1 MQPLAYHN
9 PLAVDFLQGYEQQN
23 FTYPILGPNSNG
35 PMQAVTNMESLL
47 QLSPSL
53 EGNLVRTEDIPPFSV
68 EQPVMSPVISAS
80 TLFSASTLG
89 EDSKQLLICLYF
101 DHIQPIF
108 PMFRKPMFHQR
119 FHENQI
125 PESLLNAMFAMSSRF
140 VPTSDIFR
148 VFGKFST
155 PWENFAKLAHQ
166 QSHDRL
172 EENSAICLDDIKTA
186 CLLAIHEYT
195 NYPGR
200 KAWMYVGNAVRLSL
214 ASRLHQIDIRG
225 NSCGLSDAD
234 REEWRFVWWAI
245 WKLDSTIN
253 VTAVMPFGIDCHTI
267 GSALVSTTVADFTNG
282 ITKQSTG
289 TLLDTDSAKSW
300 RAVREMQSRDPG
312 DGFNIHL
319 LAVSLLRGVSQC
331 QQRLYANSTPEEI
344 ARMMA
349 LRNTFSCMRLALPAW
364 YFNAAKHP
372 SEQFHSHR
380 HRLETII
387 MFHTAHL
394 IINEPVRTLGTEQAH
409 IITGDSLSCWQSS
422 ITYAEDL
429 AGVFHHW
436 ESEYFAVADPV
447 ISCAIWHAHCGLTIH
462 KMSFTDDGNSE
473 VATRIDNAL
482 DLLSIS
488 LENFARWWQ
497 IARILQDSL
506 KVFQMWSWVHLD
518 VSKITEVVAQIRR
531 AINPDSVEPGL
542 VDVSLICPSILDDT
556 LDGNEEDRVWTTDIL
571 E

>member
-35 PMQAVTNMESLL
+35 PLQAVTNMESLL
-47 QLSPSL
+47 QFSPSL
-53 EGNLVRTEDIPPFSV
+53 EGNPVRTEDSPPFSV

-80 TLFSASTLG
+80 TLFSASTLA

-140 VPTSDIFR
+140 VPTSDVFR

-166 QSHDRL
+166 QSHNRL

-214 ASRLHQIDIRG
+214 ASRLHQIDIKG

-300 RAVREMQSRDPG
+300 RAVREMQSLDPG

-364 YFNAAKHP
+364 YFNAAKRP

-409 IITGDSLSCWQSS
+409 RITGDSLSCWQSS

-531 AINPDSVEPGL
+531 AINPDSVEPGV
-542 VDVSLICPSILDDT
+542 VDVSLICSSIPDDT
-556 LDGNEEDRVWTTDIL
+556 LDGNEENRVWTTDIL

>member
-1 MQPLAYHN
+1 
-9 PLAVDFLQGYEQQN
+9 
-23 FTYPILGPNSNG
+23 
-35 PMQAVTNMESLL
+35 
-47 QLSPSL
+47 
-53 EGNLVRTEDIPPFSV
+53 
-68 EQPVMSPVISAS
+68 
-80 TLFSASTLG
+80 
-89 EDSKQLLICLYF
+89 
-101 DHIQPIF
+101 
-108 PMFRKPMFHQR
+108 MFRKPMFHQR

-140 VPTSDIFR
+140 VPTSDVFR

-172 EENSAICLDDIKTA
+172 EENIAICLDDIKTA

-214 ASRLHQIDIRG
+214 ASRLHQIDIKG

-300 RAVREMQSRDPG
+300 RAVREMQSLDPG

-331 QQRLYANSTPEEI
+331 QQRLYANSTPEEL

-364 YFNAAKHP
+364 YFNAAKRP

-387 MFHTAHL
+387 MFHT
-394 IINEPVRTLGTEQAH
+394 
-409 IITGDSLSCWQSS
+409 
-422 ITYAEDL
+422 
-429 AGVFHHW
+429 
-436 ESEYFAVADPV
+436 
-447 ISCAIWHAHCGLTIH
+447 
-462 KMSFTDDGNSE
+462 
-473 VATRIDNAL
+473 
-482 DLLSIS
+482 
-488 LENFARWWQ
+488 
-497 IARILQDSL
+497 
-506 KVFQMWSWVHLD
+506 
-518 VSKITEVVAQIRR
+518 
-531 AINPDSVEPGL
+531 
-542 VDVSLICPSILDDT
+542 
-556 LDGNEEDRVWTTDIL
+556 
-571 E
+571 